1 MIQRIQTLYLT
12 IAILVMSILPIYLSI
27 WKNLDAVDI
36 YVYDLLNSDS
46 WMFKSLPILFGLSVL
61 ISLITIFKFKNRQTQ
76 FVLGRLNI
84 LTNFIMLV
92 LLVIHLQNL
101 SGEILISEKGIG
113 STLPLI
119 TIVLLVLANKAIKK
133 DEDLVKSVDRIR

>member
-101 SGEILISEKGIG
+101 SGEVFISEKGIG